1 MIKIL
6 QFGEG
11 NFLRAF
17 AEHYIQAANEKGIYD
32 GKVAICQ
39 PRKNNTVIN
48 ALKNNGYIIVNRSIN
63 NPKTKK
69 RNRCIVITK
78 N

>member
-17 AEHYIQAANEKGIYD
+17 AEHYIQAANEKAYMTAKLQYASR
-32 GKVAICQ
+32 GKTI
-39 PRKNNTVIN
+39 
-48 ALKNNGYIIVNRSIN
+48 LL
-63 NPKTKK
+63 
-69 RNRCIVITK
+69 
-78 N
+78 